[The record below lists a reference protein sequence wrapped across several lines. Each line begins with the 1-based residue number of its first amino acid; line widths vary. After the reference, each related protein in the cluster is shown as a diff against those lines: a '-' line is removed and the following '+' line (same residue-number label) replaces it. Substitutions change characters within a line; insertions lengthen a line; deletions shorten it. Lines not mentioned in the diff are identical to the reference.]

1 MLILRKISLG
11 GNYMYNK
18 NKKICLLYASEEH
31 LVTILSSYIYG
42 ELNKEEEIIT
52 IFERDLEKAAEKILK
67 IIDKSKNINWNKTNI
82 NNLNEKLNK
91 DLKGKK
97 IIVFGDNKF
106 INNVNMI
113 LDNINEEFEIINCF
127 SILKSEKSINN
138 IIEEYEK
145 ILTTEGIEEIKKV
158 ITCNI

>member
-1 MLILRKISLG
+1 
-11 GNYMYNK
+11 MYNK
-18 NKKICLLYASEEH
+18 NEKICLLYASEEH

-52 IFERDLEKAAEKILK
+52 IFEKDLGKIAEKILK
-67 IIDKSKNINWNKTNI
+67 IIDISKNRNINWNRTNI
-82 NNLNEKLNK
+82 NALNGKLNK
-91 DLKGKK
+91 DLKGKT

-106 INNVNMI
+106 VNNVNMI

-127 SILKSEKSINN
+127 SILKSEKSIQE
-138 IIEEYEK
+138 IIEEYKK

>member
-1 MLILRKISLG
+1 
-11 GNYMYNK
+11 MYNK
-18 NKKICLLYASEEH
+18 NEKICLLYASEEH

-42 ELNKEEEIIT
+42 EINKEEEIIT
-52 IFERDLEKAAEKILK
+52 IFEKDLENIAERILK
-67 IIDKSKNINWNKTNI
+67 IINKSEKKDINWNKTNI

-91 DLKGKK
+91 DLKGKT
-97 IIVFGDNKF
+97 IIVFGDNRF

-113 LDNINEEFEIINCF
+113 LDNINEEFKVINCF

-138 IIEEYEK
+138 IIEEYKK

>member
-1 MLILRKISLG
+1 
-11 GNYMYNK
+11 MYNK
-18 NKKICLLYASEEH
+18 NEKICLLYASEEH

-42 ELNKEEEIIT
+42 ELNKEEKIIT
-52 IFERDLEKAAEKILK
+52 IFEKDLGKIAEKILK
-67 IIDKSKNINWNKTNI
+67 IIDISKNRNINWNRTNI
-82 NNLNEKLNK
+82 NALNGKLNK
-91 DLKGKK
+91 DLKGKT

-106 INNVNMI
+106 VNNVNMI

-127 SILKSEKSINN
+127 SILKSEKSIQE
-138 IIEEYEK
+138 IIEEHKK